1 MIADMVRRGLS
12 LDYVLS
18 KLHSPVGLDI
28 GAKTAGEIA
37 LSILAEVMMFIRNA
51 SGKPMREVKDPRK
64 FIKDAL
70 EGKIQ
75 EQSCSWRPT
84 EFKL

>member
-1 MIADMVRRGLS
+1 MGLT
-12 LDYVLS
+12 L
-18 KLHSPVGLDI
+18 

-37 LSILAEVMMFIRNA
+37 LSILAEVMMFMRNG
-51 SGKPMREVKDPRK
+51 SGKPMREIKDPRK

-70 EGKIQ
+70 EGRIQ

>member
-1 MIADMVRRGLS
+1 MIADMVRNGIS
-12 LDYVLS
+12 LDYVLN

-51 SGKPMREVKDPRK
+51 SGKPMREIKDPRK
-64 FIKDAL
+64 LVKDAL
-70 EGKIQ
+70 EGRIQ
-75 EQSCSWRPT
+75 EQSCSWQPT